1 MFLKISVFGSMA
13 NQHSRFQVETDC
25 FISIHHISGVNEG
38 NNPFIFFIFIN
49 SSHLYNYKTYEA
61 AQELWKSLT
70 PHHQA
75 KRHHLGSTPIRYEQL
90 NIHSRFKRIIIIKS
104 TYTLIYTLAPA
115 TSYSENIKNNER
127 EKRRVH

>member
-1 MFLKISVFGSMA
+1 MA
-13 NQHSRFQVETDC
+13 NQHLRFQVETDC
-25 FISIHHISGVNEG
+25 FISIHHIGGVNEG

-49 SSHLYNYKTYEA
+49 SSHLYNNKTYEA
-61 AQELWKSLT
+61 AQEYWKSLT
-70 PHHQA
+70 PLT
-75 KRHHLGSTPIRYEQL
+75 RRNPSLGNYADRYEQL
-90 NIHSRFKRIIIIKS
+90 KIHSRFKRKLIIKP